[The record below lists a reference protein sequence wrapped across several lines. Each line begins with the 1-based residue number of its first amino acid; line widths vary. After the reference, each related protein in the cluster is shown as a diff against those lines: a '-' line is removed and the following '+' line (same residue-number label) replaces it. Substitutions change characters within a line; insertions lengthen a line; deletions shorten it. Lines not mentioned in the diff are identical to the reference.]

1 MRPEAELSISELRQ
15 KRGDSNSSQST
26 NGAAHPPNG
35 STPEEIWAQP
45 RSGPENRAVGMRAPI
60 PDFQRSN
67 DDESFRL
74 PFDPIRLIEV
84 LKHKWYWWLGAG
96 ALLFTAG
103 ILYTF
108 LVTRSTISLQLMRRE
123 TAALFHGSQENGDA
137 FKLQQFNDHTLA
149 QMIKN
154 PDVLRRVSAQANPPI
169 SPAKLSYSLLVV
181 PEPETDLITL
191 TFKSD
196 SQPKDAVNLL
206 NLYAEN
212 VIKFTQELQAKEA
225 QAFASYVGEK
235 LSTVNKELASV
246 DAEMKKL
253 PPEAKVAGN
262 EKLTEALLTQLSELE
277 VKYELARMD
286 LERNNPV
293 SDKLQAA
300 RAELAGLLVRY
311 TDAHPLV
318 QDQRLKIKTLEAE
331 INNAGTNA
339 VKFGEATAGRTSDA
353 LLTQTQSVEKQSE
366 QLRVLRDQVKSKLNG
381 LSENGL
387 EYAMIRTRFNSLETL
402 RSTLASR
409 QREAQL
415 FMENSLGYFSI
426 FTPATLDRVSTKAHY
441 KKGFLVSLVGALL
454 GIICAA
460 GLVLIV
466 EIFDDR
472 LKTAA
477 DVLRVTDLPLLAT
490 LGDLDKMDEAAQTAW
505 AFRTWTILKGKLSAS
520 QTQGMVCGIISARHG
535 EGRTTWINLLT
546 KTAGQRGLRVL
557 TVATKPNEE
566 PPLHPHEPMAPDSE
580 HAAAATTTT
589 LSPSAF
595 AFPAQVSQQL
605 SDPNGNS
612 IVHIPLPGWVWNLE
626 RRTQWQTALDH
637 WRKIDNLVLL
647 VELPPASS
655 PEAILLAENVP
666 QLIWLTDSGKATIS
680 ETRGHLETLRHAGC
694 NLVGTVLNHE
704 PASFWNRH
712 FVRRFGAAAI
722 FLALNLSMIASAA
735 EPAAI
740 QSEPNPTPTNAL
752 QSFSVTSPQQ
762 RANWQKRLTLGPG
775 DILTLGFYGD
785 TNLLKTDV
793 IVRPD
798 GRISYLQAHDVVA
811 TGLTV
816 DELRDKFNQELSKYY
831 RSPRV
836 LVSPVA
842 YHSKKYYV
850 LGRVMRQGAF
860 TLDRPITILEAVA
873 RADGLETGILNR
885 NSIDLA
891 DLDRSFLIREGKRV
905 PIDFEKLFGGG
916 ELAQNIPIEPN
927 DLLYFPPATLK
938 EVYVVGEVGEPG
950 VVAYTADTSI
960 ISAIT
965 ERGGFSPR
973 SFKRRVLVM
982 RGSINHPE
990 TFVVDTWAITDGRV
1004 ADFKL
1009 QPKDI
1014 VYVSSRP
1021 FIRAEELLD
1030 LAATSFIQSAITAWT
1045 GGFVGPIFTKPFI
1058 PHP

>member
-1 MRPEAELSISELRQ
+1 MRQEAELSISELRQ
-15 KRGDSNSSQST
+15 KRGDSSPTSSAVLPQSS
-26 NGAAHPPNG
+26 PE
-35 STPEEIWAQP
+35 PEEIRAQP
-45 RSGPENRAVGMRAPI
+45 RPKETRPTAISAATSEVPVADE
-60 PDFQRSN
+60 
-67 DDESFRL
+67 DESFSL

-84 LKHKWYWWLGAG
+84 LKRKWAWWLGAG
-96 ALLFTAG
+96 ALLFLAG
-103 ILYTF
+103 LFWTF
-108 LVTRSTISLQLMRRE
+108 SVTRSAISLQLMRL
-123 TAALFHGSQENGDA
+123 AAPALFHASENSDGFKPQE
-137 FKLQQFNDHTLA
+137 FNENTLA
-149 QMIKN
+149 ALIKN
-154 PDVLRRVSAQANPPI
+154 PEVLRRVAAKANPPMAA
-169 SPAKLSYSLLVV
+169 AKISYSLLVA
-181 PEPETDLITL
+181 PEHETDLTTL
-191 TFKSD
+191 TLKGD
-196 SQPKDAVNLL
+196 SKPKDAVNLI
-206 NLYAEN
+206 NLYAAE
-212 VIKFTQELQAKEA
+212 VVKFTQEIQTKEA
-225 QAFASYVGEK
+225 QSFASYVGEK
-235 LSTVNKELASV
+235 LSTVEKELAGV
-246 DAEMKKL
+246 DAELKKL
-253 PPEAKVAGN
+253 PPEAKASGSD
-262 EKLTEALLTQLSELE
+262 KLAEAYLVQLSELE

-286 LERNNPV
+286 LEHNNPV

-318 QDQRLKIKTLEAE
+318 QDQRIKIKTLEAE
-331 INNAGTNA
+331 LANAGTNA
-339 VKFGEATAGRTSDA
+339 VKFGVTTSGRTSDA
-353 LLTQTQSVEKQSE
+353 LLTQTQSVEKQAE
-366 QLRVLRDQVKSKLNG
+366 QLRILRDQVRNKLNG

-387 EYAMIRTRFNSLETL
+387 EYAMIKTRFQSLETL

-415 FMENSLGYFSI
+415 FAENSLGYFSI
-426 FTPATLDRVSTKAHY
+426 FTPATLDRVNTKGHL
-441 KKGFLVSLVGALL
+441 KKGLLASLVGGLL

-460 GLVLIV
+460 GLILIV

-477 DVLRVTDLPLLAT
+477 DVLRVTNLPLLAT
-490 LGDLDKMDEAAQTAW
+490 LGDLDKMDEAAQAAW
-505 AFRTWTILKGKLSAS
+505 AFRTWTILKGKLSAT

-535 EGRTTWINLLT
+535 EGRTTWVNLLT
-546 KTAGQRGLRVL
+546 KTAGRRGLRVL
-557 TVATKPNEE
+557 TVTTKPTET
-566 PPLHPHEPMAPDSE
+566 PPVHPHEPMAEGIEPS
-580 HAAAATTTT
+580 ATTTT

-605 SDPNGNS
+605 SDPNGHS

-647 VELPPASS
+647 VELPPASE

-666 QLIWLTDSGKATIS
+666 QLVWLTDSGKATIQ
-680 ETRGHLETLRHAGC
+680 ETRAHLETLRHAGC
-694 NLVGTVLNHE
+694 NLVGTVLNRE
-704 PASFWNRH
+704 PSSFWNRH
-712 FVRRFGAAAI
+712 FIRRFGVAAL
-722 FLALNLSMIASAA
+722 FLALNFSSNATAA
-735 EPAAI
+735 ETGTNTI
-740 QSEPNPTPTNAL
+740 STNAL
-752 QSFSVTSPQQ
+752 ESFSVTSPTQ

-785 TNLLKTDV
+785 TNLLKTEV

-850 LGRVMRQGAF
+850 LGRVVRKGAF
-860 TLDRPITILEAVA
+860 TLDRPITIIEAVA
-873 RADGLETGILNR
+873 RADGFETGLLNR

-891 DLDRSFLIREGKRV
+891 DLQRSFLIRDGKRV
-905 PIDFEKLFGGG
+905 PIDFEKLFRGGN
-916 ELAQNIPIEPN
+916 LSQNIPVEPN
-927 DLLYFPPATLK
+927 DLLYFPPTTLQ

-950 VVAYTADTSI
+950 VVPYTADTSV
-960 ISAIT
+960 ISAVT

-973 SFKRRVLVM
+973 SYRRRVLVV
-982 RGSINHPE
+982 RGSLNEPE
-990 TFVVDTWAITDGRV
+990 TFVVDTWAITKATGV
-1004 ADFKL
+1004 DFKL

-1014 VYVSSRP
+1014 IYVSSRP

-1030 LAATSFIQSAITAWT
+1030 VAATSFIQSAITAWT
-1045 GGFVGPIFTKPFI
+1045 GGYISYFGAPFI

>member
-1 MRPEAELSISELRQ
+1 MRQEAELSISELRQ
-15 KRGDSNSSQST
+15 KRGDSHSSDTT
-26 NGAAHPPNG
+26 NGAPPPLDG
-35 STPEEIWAQP
+35 EAPEEIWARP
-45 RSGPENRAVGMRAPI
+45 RTETTLAPRRPI
-60 PDFQRSN
+60 PDFRAP
-67 DDESFRL
+67 DEEESFRL
-74 PFDPIRLIEV
+74 PFDPIRLIDV
-84 LKHKWYWWLGAG
+84 LKHKWPLWVGAG

-108 LVTRSTISLQLMRRE
+108 LVTRSTVSLQLMRRE
-123 TAALFHGSQENGDA
+123 VPALFHGTQETGDA
-137 FKLQQFNDHTLA
+137 FKPQQFSEQTLA

-154 PDVLRRVSAQANPPI
+154 PDVLRRVSAQANPPV
-169 SPAKLSYSLLVV
+169 SPSKLSYTLLVV

-191 TFKSD
+191 TLKGD
-196 SQPKDAVNLL
+196 NAPLEAVNLL
-206 NLYAEN
+206 NLYASE
-212 VIKFTQELQAKEA
+212 VVKFTKELQAKEA
-225 QAFASYVGEK
+225 QGFADYVGEK
-235 LSTVNKELASV
+235 LATVEKELASV
-246 DAEMKKL
+246 DAQLKKL

-277 VKYELARMD
+277 VKYELTRMD
-286 LERNNPV
+286 MEHNNPI
-293 SDKLQAA
+293 SEKLQAA

-311 TDAHPLV
+311 TEAHPLV
-318 QDQRLKIKTLEAE
+318 QDQRIKIKTLEAE
-331 INNAGTNA
+331 LANAGTNA
-339 VKFGEATAGRTSDA
+339 ASFGATAPSRASDA
-353 LLTQTQSVEKQSE
+353 LLAQTQSVEKQAG
-366 QLRVLRDQVKSKLNG
+366 QLRMLRDQIRSKLNG

-387 EYAMIRTRFNSLETL
+387 EYAMIRTRFNALESLRT
-402 RSTLASR
+402 TLASR

-415 FMENSLGYFSI
+415 SVENSLGYFSI

-441 KKGFLVSLVGALL
+441 KKGILVSMVGALF
-454 GIICAA
+454 GMICAA
-460 GLVLIV
+460 GLILIV

-490 LGDLDKMDEAAQTAW
+490 LGDLDKMDEAAQSAW

-557 TVATKPNEE
+557 TVATKPTEE
-566 PPLHPHEPMAPDSE
+566 PALHPHEPMEKHPGE
-580 HAAAATTTT
+580 PEATTTT

-595 AFPAQVSQQL
+595 AFPAQVTQQL
-605 SDPNGNS
+605 SDPKGHS
-612 IVHIPLPGWVWNLE
+612 VVHIPLPGWVWNLE

-647 VELPPASS
+647 VELPPASE

-666 QLIWLTDSGKATIS
+666 QLVWLTDSGKATTH
-680 ETRGHLETLRHAGC
+680 ETRAHLETLRHAGC

-712 FVRRFGAAAI
+712 FVRRFGVAAL
-722 FLALNLSMIASAA
+722 FLALNLSGIAAAA
-735 EPAAI
+735 EPVASSTTSQNVA
-740 QSEPNPTPTNAL
+740 PTNAL

-762 RANWQKRLTLGPG
+762 RANWQKHLTLGPG

-785 TNLLKTDV
+785 TNLTKSDV

-811 TGLTV
+811 SGLTV
-816 DELRDKFNQELSKYY
+816 DELRDKFNEELSKYF

-850 LGRVMRQGAF
+850 LGRVTRQGAY
-860 TLDRPITILEAVA
+860 TLDRPITILEAIA
-873 RADGLETGILNR
+873 RADGLETGLLDR
-885 NSIDLA
+885 NSVDLA
-891 DLDRSFLIREGKRV
+891 DLDRSVLVRDGKRV
-905 PIDFEKLFGGG
+905 QIDFEKLFGSGD
-916 ELAQNIPIEPN
+916 LSQNIPIEPN
-927 DLLYFPPATLK
+927 DLLYFPPTTLK

-950 VVAYTADTSI
+950 VVSWTADTSI

-990 TFVVDTWAITDGRV
+990 TFVVDTWAITDGRL

-1030 LAATSFIQSAITAWT
+1030 LAATSFIQSAVTAWT
-1045 GGFVGPIFTKPFI
+1045 GGFVGPIFTKPWI